1 MSNLT
6 KDVMKHTM
14 KNFVKLE
21 VLKSEP
27 RMDFQN
33 KEQQER
39 DKDGELL
46 WDIGVKEEIFN
57 EEFNMMETV
66 LTKYKSTL
74 PLDKGPQIVELKATQ
89 MGQASGDFVSI
100 NSYYKII
107 QSLDMNAKIGDIFS
121 LQGTI
126 PPSKR
131 KAAKAQETATVQ

>member
-21 VLKSEP
+21 VMKCEP
-27 RMDFQN
+27 RMDREN
-33 KEQQER
+33 PTQQEKDR
-39 DKDGELL
+39 DGELL
-46 WDIGVKEEIFN
+46 WDVGVKEEIFN

-66 LTKYKSTL
+66 ATKYKSIL
-74 PLDKGPQIVELKATQ
+74 PLDKGEQIVQLKSTQ
-89 MGQASGDFVSI
+89 MGQSSGSFVSI

-107 QSLDMNAKIGDIFS
+107 HSLDANAKIGDIFS

-131 KAAKAQETATVQ
+131 KAVKAQEAATVQ